1 MLADLFST
9 RAVRDP
15 AWDLW
20 GKGADTVSGNT
31 SAGIAV
37 TEHSAQTL
45 STVYTCVAFI
55 ADALSALPIKAM
67 KDGESGPVE
76 QPRPVWMDRPN
87 PERSWQEFAFEFFWS
102 LLIDGNAYV
111 FRTVNGAGR
120 TAELWNIHPERVKI
134 LRPASADRPAYFVD
148 DQPIGVAWPVGPN
161 LYHERIYP
169 TPNQVKGMS
178 PITACRETVGLGLG
192 LESYAG
198 RFFGNSA
205 TPSGIIEAP
214 GTLSQDQA
222 QALRARWE
230 EFHRGV
236 SKSHGIAV
244 LSGGAAYRPITIT
257 PDAAQFLES
266 RNFNSS
272 QIAAMFKLPPELV
285 GATLPTASSITYA
298 NITDRWTELLRRW
311 LPWIRKMQTLVTV
324 MLPGPGER
332 GWRAEVDT
340 DEYSKADIRTRFDS
354 YAVGIG
360 AGVLTVDEARGEEG
374 LRPLVSSPT
383 PVEVMT

>member
-1 MLADLFST
+1 MLADLFSS

-15 AWDLW
+15 VWDAW
-20 GKGADTVSGNT
+20 GKGLDLVSGNT
-31 SAGIAV
+31 SSGVAV
-37 TEHSAQTL
+37 TESSAQRL
-45 STVYTCVAFI
+45 GTVYTCVSFI
-55 ADALSALPIKAM
+55 ADALSALPIEPY
-67 KDGESGPVE
+67 KDGPGGPVH

-87 PERSWQEFAFEFFWS
+87 PERSWQEFAFEFYWS

-111 FRTVNGAGR
+111 VRTVNGQGR
-120 TAELWNIHPERVKI
+120 TAELWMIHPDRVTVM
-134 LRPASADRPAYFVD
+134 RPTPQDRPVYFID
-148 DQPIGVAWPVGPN
+148 DQPIGQAWPAGQN
-161 LYHERIYP
+161 LYHERVYP
-169 TPNQVKGMS
+169 VPNQVKGLS
-178 PITACRETVGLGLG
+178 PVMACSETIGLGIG

-205 TPSGIIEAP
+205 TPSGVIEAP
-214 GTLSQDQA
+214 GQVTADQA
-222 QALRARWE
+222 AALRARWE

-236 SKSHGIAV
+236 TKSHGIAV
-244 LSGGAAYRPITIT
+244 LSGGAVYRPITIA
-257 PDAAQFLES
+257 PEAAQFLES
-266 RNFNSS
+266 RNFNSA
-272 QIAAMFKLPPELV
+272 QIAALFKLPPEIV

-340 DEYSKADIRTRFDS
+340 DEYSKADIKTRFDS

-360 AGVLTVDEARGEEG
+360 AGVLTVDEAREEEG
-374 LRPLVSSPT
+374 LRPLGAVPN
-383 PVEVMT
+383 PEVIT